1 MDIRQK
7 NTLRMV
13 FLNTY
18 FSLKT
23 RSGPLRR
30 MRVLLIEDDEM
41 IGEAVVQALR
51 DAAYAP
57 DWVRDGDAA
66 AGALL
71 GREHDVVLL
80 DLNLPGSNGVDVL
93 RDLRAQRSQIPVII
107 LTARD
112 SVEDRIIGL
121 DAGADDYLVKP
132 FEIGEL
138 LARLR
143 AVTRRLGEHRD
154 SKMTSGGLIVDA
166 ATHMATYEGREAR
179 LTSREFALL
188 GALLMRPGTVLSRE
202 QLEQKLYAWEEHIE
216 SNTVEVL
223 IHGIRKK
230 LGASAIRNVRG
241 VGWLVE
247 K

>member
-1 MDIRQK
+1 
-7 NTLRMV
+7 
-13 FLNTY
+13 
-18 FSLKT
+18 
-23 RSGPLRR
+23 
-30 MRVLLIEDDEM
+30 MRVLLVEDDEM
-41 IGEAVVQALR
+41 IGEAVVQALK

-57 DWVRDGDAA
+57 DWVRDGEAA
-66 AGALL
+66 TGALL

-80 DLNLPGSNGVDVL
+80 DLNLPGRNGVVVL
-93 RDLRAQRSQIPVII
+93 RSLRAGRSKVPVII

-112 SVEDRIIGL
+112 GVEDRIVGL

-154 SKMTSGGLIVDA
+154 STMSSGNLTVDA
-166 ATHMATYEGREAR
+166 ATHIATYEGRESR

-188 GALLMRPGTVLSRE
+188 SALLMRPGTVLSRE
-202 QLEQKLYAWEEHIE
+202 QLEKKLYAWEERAE

-230 LGASAIRNVRG
+230 LGTSVIRNVRG
-241 VGWLVE
+241 VGWLVD

>member
-1 MDIRQK
+1 
-7 NTLRMV
+7 
-13 FLNTY
+13 
-18 FSLKT
+18 
-23 RSGPLRR
+23 

-41 IGEAVVQALR
+41 IGEAVVQALK

-57 DWVRDGDAA
+57 DWVRDGEAA
-66 AGALL
+66 TGALL

-80 DLNLPGSNGVDVL
+80 DLNLPGRDGVEM
-93 RDLRAQRSQIPVII
+93 LRALRAGRSRVPVII

-112 SVEDRIIGL
+112 SLEDRIVGL

-143 AVTRRLGEHRD
+143 AVTRRLGEHHD
-154 SKMTSGGLIVDA
+154 STMSSGNLTVDA
-166 ATHMATYEGREAR
+166 ATHIATYEGSESR

-188 GALLMRPGTVLSRE
+188 SALLMRPGTVLSRE
-202 QLEQKLYAWEEHIE
+202 QLEQKLYAWEERAE

-230 LGASAIRNVRG
+230 LGTSVIRNVRG
-241 VGWLVE
+241 VGWLVD

>member
-1 MDIRQK
+1 
-7 NTLRMV
+7 
-13 FLNTY
+13 
-18 FSLKT
+18 
-23 RSGPLRR
+23 
-30 MRVLLIEDDEM
+30 MRILLVEDDEM
-41 IGEAVVQALR
+41 IGDAIVRALR
-51 DAAYAP
+51 DAAYAA

-80 DLNLPGSNGVDVL
+80 DLNLPHRDGIDVL
-93 RDLRAQRSQIPVII
+93 RSLRSGGSKVPVIV

-112 SVEDRIIGL
+112 GLDDRITGL

-143 AVTRRLGEHRD
+143 AVTRRLADHGDTR
-154 SKMTSGGLIVDA
+154 MTSGKLTVDA
-166 ATHMATYEGREAR
+166 ATHIAVYDGTECR

-188 GALLMRPGTVLSRE
+188 SALLMRPGTVLSRA
-202 QLEQKLYAWEEHIE
+202 QLERKLYAWEHPVEG
-216 SNTVEVL
+216 NAVEVL

-230 LGASAIRNVRG
+230 LGASVIRNIRG
-241 VGWLVE
+241 VGWLVDKE
-247 K
+247 NGHAL

>member
-1 MDIRQK
+1 
-7 NTLRMV
+7 
-13 FLNTY
+13 
-18 FSLKT
+18 
-23 RSGPLRR
+23 

-41 IGEAVVQALR
+41 IGEAVVEALK

-57 DWVRDGDAA
+57 DWVRDGNLASAA
-66 AGALL
+66 LMV
-71 GREHDVVLL
+71 REHDVVLL
-80 DLNLPGSNGVDVL
+80 DLNLPGRSGVDVL
-93 RDLRAQRSQIPVII
+93 RELRTRREKVPVII

-112 SVEDRIIGL
+112 SIEDRIIGL

-143 AVTRRLGEHRD
+143 AVTRRLGEHRE
-154 SKMTSGGLIVDA
+154 SKMTSAGLTVDA
-166 ATHMATYEGREAR
+166 ATHMATYEGKEAR

-188 GALLMRPGTVLSRE
+188 SALLLRPGTVLSRE
-202 QLEQKLYAWEEHIE
+202 QLEQKLYAWGQHIE

-230 LGASAIRNVRG
+230 LGAPAIRNVRG

>member
-1 MDIRQK
+1 
-7 NTLRMV
+7 
-13 FLNTY
+13 
-18 FSLKT
+18 
-23 RSGPLRR
+23 

-57 DWVRDGDAA
+57 DWVRDGDTAT
-66 AGALL
+66 GALL

-80 DLNLPGSNGVDVL
+80 DLNLPGRDGIAVL
-93 RDLRAQRSQIPVII
+93 RALRSERSKVPVII

-112 SVEDRIIGL
+112 SLDDRIAGL

-143 AVTRRLGEHRD
+143 AVTRRLGEHPD
-154 SKMTSGGLIVDA
+154 SRMVSGGLTVDA
-166 ATHMATYEGREAR
+166 ATHMASFEGRASR

-188 GALLMRPGTVLSRE
+188 SALLMRPGTVLSRE
-202 QLEQKLYAWEEHIE
+202 QLEQKLYAWEERIE

-241 VGWLVE
+241 VGWLVD